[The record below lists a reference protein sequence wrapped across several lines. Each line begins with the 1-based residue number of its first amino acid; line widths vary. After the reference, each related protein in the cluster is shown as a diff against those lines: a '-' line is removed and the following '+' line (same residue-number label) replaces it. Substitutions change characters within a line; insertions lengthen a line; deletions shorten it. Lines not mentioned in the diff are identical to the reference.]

1 MIHICNH
8 CLISLT
14 VCNFVPLTVAIHR
27 SGGWDASIKR
37 HQRCLSHSCTP
48 PSAFTSVDLE
58 CNAPRK
64 RLGLNLLSSGWR
76 HQPPFVLSHSPL
88 TRSPPRLLIDSQPL
102 PSASSTQLVPRGPS
116 NIFPRLTP
124 VLDSASIT
132 PPRPP
137 SFPSAR
143 QSEHNVSSGPFAKV
157 HD

>member
-102 PSASSTQLVPRGPS
+102 PSASSTQLEYISLSHARPRFRIHSTFPVT
-116 NIFPRLTP
+116 IFP
-124 VLDSASIT
+124 S
-132 PPRPP
+132 
-137 SFPSAR
+137 R
-143 QSEHNVSSGPFAKV
+143 QSGHHVSSGPFAKV